1 MDLPV
6 EPNSRLAPRLAS
18 ALLLGPGH
26 DGSYYAS
33 IEVIFEAEIA
43 KTTRFERV
51 EDPETAKF
59 VRVDG
64 DDCLTHNF
72 VRASLPY
79 ERVELVFPAVAQPWV
94 DPGASDTIEMLPS
107 SRSRIVLLVALFVAA
122 FVLGVGVPYLA
133 L

>member
-6 EPNSRLAPRLAS
+6 EPASRLAPRLAS

-26 DGSYYAS
+26 DGGYYAS
-33 IEVIFEAEIA
+33 IEIIFEADFT

-51 EDPETAKF
+51 EDPATAKF
-59 VRVDG
+59 VRVDA
-64 DDCLTHNF
+64 DECLTHNF

-94 DPGASDTIEMLPS
+94 DPGASDTIEMFRS
-107 SRSRIVLLVALFVAA
+107 SRPRLVLLVALFVAA
-122 FVLGVGVPYLA
+122 FALGIGLPYFA